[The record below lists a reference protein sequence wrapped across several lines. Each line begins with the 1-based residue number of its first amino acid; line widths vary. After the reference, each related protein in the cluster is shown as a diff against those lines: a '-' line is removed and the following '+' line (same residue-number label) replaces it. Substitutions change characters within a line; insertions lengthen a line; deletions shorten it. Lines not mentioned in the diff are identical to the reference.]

1 MSTGIKLISAK
12 IHEFSDGGRSCSQE
26 DAYIG
31 TQRQK
36 ETVMTSGP
44 TVIGQPKFQPRRW
57 QIGAAC
63 GAALILGVA
72 IGTFAWHGHGN
83 SGSAGAVV
91 APVQQPSFSSVS
103 REDSIGGVAEF
114 ITNHLASVPGASI
127 SQADAR
133 GGYAESLSDGF
144 TSRTITAVSPEDAV
158 GGYAEFIRDR
168 SVSAPETAVPQASA
182 RGGYAEYLQDRLVS
196 GTITSVAR
204 EDAIGGFAESLR

>member
-1 MSTGIKLISAK
+1 
-12 IHEFSDGGRSCSQE
+12 
-26 DAYIG
+26 
-31 TQRQK
+31 
-36 ETVMTSGP
+36 MTSGP
-44 TVIGQPKFQPRRW
+44 TVIGHPHSQPRRW

-63 GAALILGVA
+63 GSALILGLA
-72 IGTFAWHGHGN
+72 IGTFTWHGHG
-83 SGSAGAVV
+83 SARSTATN
-91 APVQQPSFSSVS
+91 AAVQQQAFGSVS

-114 ITNHLASVPGASI
+114 TTDHSAFVPGTSI
-127 SQADAR
+127 SQANAR
-133 GGYAESLSDGF
+133 GGYAESLNDGVTGGTV
-144 TSRTITAVSPEDAV
+144 TSVSPEDAV